1 MKVLLLNPPMDGKE
15 PPTRHTESLGMGYI
29 AAVLRRDGHDVEM
42 LDAYLRRMKLGE
54 TIAEVVSRDFDCL
67 GITAYDVH
75 RHNLLTIAKQVRKKK
90 KNAIICAGGYL
101 PTFSAEKILTA
112 CPEFDFLVRGEG
124 EITASEVFGRIS
136 RGEDWHD
143 TPGIAYLNG
152 NKPVLNPMPPLVQ
165 DLDSLPFPARDELA
179 RMTPK
184 MPALISGSRGCYHR
198 CAFCSIH
205 SFYGL
210 HGGRAPRYR
219 SAANILDEIEKVIN
233 ETGVREFVFSDDN
246 FIGPGAKNK
255 ERVLRIIDEMKAR
268 KLDFTFTIECRVD
281 EADEEILRKLKEVGL
296 TRVFLGVESGVQRQ
310 LDTYNKKITVEQ
322 SRRAIELVRK
332 LGINIHAG
340 LIMLDPYVTLNELLQ
355 NIDFIREMKLQ
366 DSFSK
371 LPFLYTTKL
380 TLYGGVPLIEKL
392 REEGLLREKG
402 LDMDYVFKDKW
413 FRLIY
418 GITNAIGKTI
428 GLVNR
433 FRN

>member
-1 MKVLLLNPPMDGKE
+1 MKILLLNPPMDGKE

-54 TIAEVVSRDFDCL
+54 TINEVLSRDFDCL

-75 RHNLLTIAKQVRKKK
+75 RHNLLTIAKKIRKKRK
-90 KNAIICAGGYL
+90 DAIICAGGYL
-101 PTFSAEKILTA
+101 PTFTAEKILLA

-143 TPGIAYLNG
+143 VPGIAYLNDG
-152 NKPVLNPMPPLVQ
+152 KPVLNPMPPLVG

-179 RMTPK
+179 QMTPK

-219 SAANILDEIEKVIN
+219 SPANILDEIEKVISQI
-233 ETGVREFVFSDDN
+233 GVREFVFSDDN
-246 FIGPGAKNK
+246 FIGPGVKNK

-281 EADEEILRKLKEVGL
+281 EADEDILRMLKEVGL

-322 SRRAIELVRK
+322 SRRAIELIRK
-332 LGINIHAG
+332 LGIDIHVG
-340 LIMLDPYVTLNELLQ
+340 LIMLDPYVTLGELIQ
-355 NIDFIREMKLQ
+355 NLDFVREMKIQ
-366 DSFSK
+366 DSITK
-371 LPFLYTTKL
+371 LPLFFIPKL
-380 TLYGGVPLIEKL
+380 CLYGGVPLIEKL

-402 LDMDYVFKDKW
+402 LEMDYVFKDKS

-418 GITNAIGKTI
+418 GISQVVGKTI

-433 FRN
+433 FRQ